1 MLGKSGNL
9 ENQATASADAAPPT
23 QGGMVPPLLVPKKTH
38 EDWICVAMLF
48 RAVFGSSE
56 TTGGFF
62 EGQKTPRIL

>member
-1 MLGKSGNL
+1 M
-9 ENQATASADAAPPT
+9 
-23 QGGMVPPLLVPKKTH
+23 LVPKKTH